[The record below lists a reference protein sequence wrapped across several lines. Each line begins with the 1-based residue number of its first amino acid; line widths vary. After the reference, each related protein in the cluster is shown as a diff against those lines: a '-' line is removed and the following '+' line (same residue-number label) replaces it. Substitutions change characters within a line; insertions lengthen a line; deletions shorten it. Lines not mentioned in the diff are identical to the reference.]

1 MPWRTLEREH
11 LAHAADAT
19 ELPVRMEALTA
30 LAATGEP
37 LAPDEVLGVYLPLM
51 AFLAADMRAVK
62 RRRQELCAVLGLD
75 APKATTYVLAI
86 GGSVAVGKSTTARVL
101 RALLGS
107 QVRTA
112 LVTTDGFLRPNAWL
126 QERGLMEKKGWP
138 ESYDVGGL
146 LRFLASVRAG
156 EGPLEVPRYSHIV
169 YDVVPGDPMV
179 VDRPDVLILEGLNVL
194 QVGHGEGVYV
204 TDFCDRTLYV
214 HAEDA
219 DLERWYCER
228 FMQLRATVFTD
239 PHSHFRRYAELTDE
253 EAIATAKRIWRG
265 INLPNLEQN
274 IKPTKARADVVL
286 ETGSDHRVQRVRLRG
301 I

>member
-11 LAHAADAT
+11 LAHAAATT

-37 LAPDEVLGVYLPLM
+37 LAPDEVLDVYLPLM
-51 AFLAADMRAVK
+51 AFLAADMKAVK
-62 RRRQELCAVLGLD
+62 RRRRELCAVLGLD
-75 APKATTYVLAI
+75 APASTYVLAI

-101 RALLGS
+101 RCLLGS
-107 QVRTA
+107 QANTA

-126 QERGLMEKKGWP
+126 QERGLMDRKGWP
-138 ESYDVGGL
+138 ESYDVGSL
-146 LRFLASVRAG
+146 LRFLARVRAG
-156 EGPLEVPRYSHIV
+156 DGPLEVPRYSHVV
-169 YDVVPGDPMV
+169 YDVVPGEPMI

-214 HAEDA
+214 HADEA
-219 DLERWYCER
+219 DLERWYCQR

-239 PHSHFRRYAELTDE
+239 PHSHFRRYAELSDE
-253 EAIATAKRIWRG
+253 EAMATAQQIWRD
-265 INLPNLEQN
+265 INLPNLVQN
-274 IKPTKARADVVL
+274 IHPTKARADVVL
-286 ETGSDHRVQRVRLRG
+286 EKGADHRVQRVRLRG

>member
-1 MPWRTLEREH
+1 MPWRTLERPE
-11 LAHAADAT
+11 LTRAAEAM

-37 LAPDEVLGVYLPLM
+37 LAPDEVLDVYLPLM
-51 AFLAADMRAVK
+51 CFLSADMRAVK
-62 RRRQELCAVLGLD
+62 RRRRELCDVLGLP
-75 APKATTYVLAI
+75 APASTYVLAI

-126 QERGLMEKKGWP
+126 AERGIMDRKGWP
-138 ESYDVGGL
+138 ESYDVGAL
-146 LRFLASVRAG
+146 LRFLAQVRAG

-169 YDVVPGDPMV
+169 YDVVPGDSLV

-214 HAEDA
+214 HADEA
-219 DLERWYCER
+219 DLERWYVDR

-239 PHSHFRRYAELTDE
+239 PHSHFRRYADLTDD
-253 EAIATAKRIWRG
+253 EAMAKAQEIWRS
-265 INLPNLEQN
+265 INLPNLQQN
-274 IKPTKARADVVL
+274 IGPTRARADVVL
-286 ETGSDHRVQRVRLRG
+286 DKGPDHRIRNVRLRG

>member
-1 MPWRTLEREH
+1 M
-11 LAHAADAT
+11 

-37 LAPDEVLGVYLPLM
+37 LLPREVHDVYLPLM
-51 AFLAADMRAVK
+51 SFLSADLQAVK
-62 RRRQELCAVLGLD
+62 RRRRELCDVLGLPET
-75 APKATTYVLAI
+75 ARTYVLAI

-126 QERGLMEKKGWP
+126 RDHGLMERKGWP
-138 ESYDVGGL
+138 ESYDVGAL

-156 EGPLEVPRYSHIV
+156 EGHLQVPRYSHIV
-169 YDVVPGDPMV
+169 YDVVPGEPLI

-194 QVGHGEGVYV
+194 QAGHGEGVYV

-214 HAEDA
+214 HAEND
-219 DLERWYCER
+219 DLERWYVER
-228 FMQLRATVFTD
+228 FMQLRATVFTLSLI
-239 PHSHFRRYAELTDE
+239 H
-253 EAIATAKRIWRG
+253 I
-265 INLPNLEQN
+265 
-274 IKPTKARADVVL
+274 
-286 ETGSDHRVQRVRLRG
+286 
-301 I
+301 